1 MIIIINIATV
11 IIIIII
17 MVITTLIMIHHLFH
31 GIFSTDAW
39 VVGKIIEKMMLRAQ
53 EGVYGSDNELGDDV

>member
-1 MIIIINIATV
+1 
-11 IIIIII
+11 
-17 MVITTLIMIHHLFH
+17 MIHHLFH
-31 GIFSTDAW
+31 GILSTDAW